1 MDDKLSD
8 IESKITKLNETTTL
22 SKRLKLSSKIKK
34 TIDETEKDLN
44 KNLEK
49 LNDVYELNSISD
61 ESLDI
66 SEQDVKD
73 ITDRIEQTKIKIDK
87 ETDINKR
94 IALYTNLKLD
104 IEQCKA
110 YYSQVKMT
118 VKNLN

>member
-1 MDDKLSD
+1 MSWLISA
-8 IESKITKLNETTTL
+8 KINEIN
-22 SKRLKLSSKIKK
+22 SIKK

-61 ESLDI
+61 ESLNL